1 MSKWQAELD
10 DVGWNS
16 LFWSNHDYPRA
27 VSRFGNDS
35 PKYRTVSAKMLATL
49 LHGMKGTP
57 YIYQGEELGMTNIA
71 FNGIYDYRDIE
82 TLNFYE
88 KKKAEG
94 WPKERIMEYIYR
106 NSRDNA
112 RTPMQWDASEYA
124 GFSDTAPW
132 IRLNPNYTE
141 INAAKNLA
149 DEHSVFY
156 YYKKLIELRHTMD
169 VLVYGTYQLEYEAH
183 PQVFSYTRRYHDE
196 SVLVICNFCE
206 ASCSIPLSLSF
217 EDKDVLISNYETR
230 QKKNSILYL
239 RPYEALMI
247 QTGGKAR

>member
-1 MSKWQAELD
+1 
-10 DVGWNS
+10 
-16 LFWSNHDYPRA
+16 
-27 VSRFGNDS
+27 
-35 PKYRTVSAKMLATL
+35 
-49 LHGMKGTP
+49 
-57 YIYQGEELGMTNIA
+57 
-71 FNGIYDYRDIE
+71 
-82 TLNFYE
+82 
-88 KKKAEG
+88 
-94 WPKERIMEYIYR
+94 
-106 NSRDNA
+106 
-112 RTPMQWDASEYA
+112 
-124 GFSDTAPW
+124 
-132 IRLNPNYTE
+132 
-141 INAAKNLA
+141 
-149 DEHSVFY
+149 
-156 YYKKLIELRHTMD
+156 MD